1 MKLVNDLKIGTRLGM
16 GFAVLLA
23 LMVGLIGLSLYAL
36 QTSAAAS
43 DRIVDVEWRKAAAL
57 SQLDAASRAN
67 ALATTE
73 RFFASSAEQTAAIG
87 QRVAA
92 NRQAVTAALE
102 TLDGLLV
109 KPEARALLAQLK
121 EARAAYV
128 RSFTAV
134 SELLAQNQRAA
145 ETELLQ
151 RETLQRIAAMQT
163 HID

>member
-1 MKLVNDLKIGTRLGM
+1 M
-16 GFAVLLA
+16 
-23 LMVGLIGLSLYAL
+23 
-36 QTSAAAS
+36 
-43 DRIVDVEWRKAAAL
+43 
-57 SQLDAASRAN
+57 
-67 ALATTE
+67 
-73 RFFASSAEQTAAIG
+73 
-87 QRVAA
+87 AA

-145 ETELLQ
+145 ATELLQ
-151 RETLQRIAAMQT
+151 RETLPRIAAMQT
-163 HID
+163 HIDYLQQF